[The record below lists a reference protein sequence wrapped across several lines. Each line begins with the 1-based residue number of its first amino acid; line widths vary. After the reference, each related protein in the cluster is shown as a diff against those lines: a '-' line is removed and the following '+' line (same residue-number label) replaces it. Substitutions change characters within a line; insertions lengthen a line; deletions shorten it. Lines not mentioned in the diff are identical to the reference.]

1 MTASA
6 PRIAQVAVGIV
17 AGTVVLAMTA
27 CGTAPSVDDAVR
39 SYTAAFLS
47 GNGDKAYDLLSARCQ
62 SVLSREQLRKV
73 SAAAAVLYGQARMI
87 SLTSQVHGDHA
98 TVTYRFDQPA
108 IDQENQPWVL
118 ESGAWRYDH
127 C

>member
-39 SYTAAFLS
+39 SCTAAFLS

-62 SVLSREQLRKV
+62 SVLSREQLRRHCCVRGWEQQLPCLVHEIGSLCRPAHPVLGVRQVPV
-73 SAAAAVLYGQARMI
+73 SAG
-87 SLTSQVHGDHA
+87 GDH
-98 TVTYRFDQPA
+98 
-108 IDQENQPWVL
+108 L
-118 ESGAWRYDH
+118 GGALVSAFRTLLP
-127 C
+127 